1 MRITQGPGAVKKVI
15 KPKGHLIASRKLEIC
30 VGILLFA
37 LGVLFLWDAS
47 TGRNKEFPWPVGGI
61 MPW

>member
-1 MRITQGPGAVKKVI
+1 MGITQGPGGVKRKL
-15 KPKGHLIASRKLEIC
+15 KPKGHLIASRKTEIV
-30 VGILLFA
+30 VGVILFA

-47 TGRNKEFPWPVGGI
+47 SGRNKEFPWPVGGI